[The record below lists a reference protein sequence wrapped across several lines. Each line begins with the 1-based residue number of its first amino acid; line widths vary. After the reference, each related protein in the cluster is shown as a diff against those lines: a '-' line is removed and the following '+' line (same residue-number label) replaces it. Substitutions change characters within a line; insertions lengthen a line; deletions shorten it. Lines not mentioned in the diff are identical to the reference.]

1 MYEKIVISIGL
12 KKLQNIN
19 QTNWTKKQNKKAS
32 KIAGRKK
39 NPKMEWNLI
48 DSGHSLLFCGKYLCR
63 INNTCYSAEQY
74 STVHKEIKKYIVRK
88 IAADIFSLEPTKS

>member
-1 MYEKIVISIGL
+1 MDGKNCKILTKLIEQKNRI
-12 KKLQNIN
+12 KKLQ
-19 QTNWTKKQNKKAS
+19 

-48 DSGHSLLFCGKYLCR
+48 DSGHLLLFCGKYLCR